1 MLRRH
6 KSGKYA
12 GQGMLCQV
20 RALAGLVPLN
30 SPAIGR
36 ATAIGLMALPL
47 FQAWILNLIHA
58 KDEAFDFFF
67 FTIYIHRR
75 WGLIDSL
82 TSVIHQSRPFYK
94 LNGEIYTNMTLL
106 LRPCGPAH

>member
-1 MLRRH
+1 MIYFFFFETGLLRKLMLRRH

-36 ATAIGLMALPL
+36 ATSIG
-47 FQAWILNLIHA
+47 
-58 KDEAFDFFF
+58 
-67 FTIYIHRR
+67 
-75 WGLIDSL
+75 ID
-82 TSVIHQSRPFYK
+82 
-94 LNGEIYTNMTLL
+94 
-106 LRPCGPAH
+106 GPAIVSGVDLELDSCEGRSF